1 MLKLVF
7 VLGLVAGTDYQ
18 YKYNIAITVG
28 GASRQGTNDRVT
40 VVIVGNTG
48 TG

>member
-7 VLGLVAGTDYQ
+7 VLGLVAGSVYQ
-18 YKYNIAITVG
+18 YNISITVG
-28 GASRQGTNDRVT
+28 GDSHQGTNDRVA
-40 VVIVGNTG
+40 VFIVGNTG

>member
-18 YKYNIAITVG
+18 YKYHISIAVG
-28 GASRQGTNDRVT
+28 GNSYQGTNDRVT